1 MTDEP
6 ARATGH
12 ISALRI
18 PVTGPAEHIRL
29 HPGGTPGFLADLY
42 RAIDT
47 RIVEAV
53 TLTDHW
59 HAWVDEEGA
68 RQPVN
73 HPATAIAHDCGMSA
87 TLRGT
92 VILTGFHP
100 RSGRARSLTPAQLD
114 AIGCRLASRAQAS
127 R

>member
-1 MTDEP
+1 MNPEST
-6 ARATGH
+6 RAH

-29 HPGGTPGFLADLY
+29 HPGGTPGFLTDLY
-42 RAIDT
+42 RVIDT
-47 RIVEAV
+47 QVVEAV
-53 TLTDHW
+53 TLTGRW

-68 RQPVN
+68 RRPVN
-73 HPATAIAHDCGMSA
+73 HAATAIAHDCGMSA
-87 TLRGT
+87 TLHGT

-100 RSGRARSLTPAQLD
+100 RSGRARSLSPAQLD
-114 AIGCRLASRAQAS
+114 AIGRRLASRSQAS